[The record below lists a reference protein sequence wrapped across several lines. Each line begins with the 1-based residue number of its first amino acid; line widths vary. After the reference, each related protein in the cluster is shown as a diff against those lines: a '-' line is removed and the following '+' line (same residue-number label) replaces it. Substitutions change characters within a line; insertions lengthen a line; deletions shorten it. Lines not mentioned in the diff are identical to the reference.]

1 MTYDSCKATKEIKDI
16 LGIFDIVGVALKQS
30 VKDAPDEFHP
40 QNIMPDFES
49 VIVYAQ
55 GKSKADTSCMGGF
68 DNYLETV
75 FAETKVL
82 EYLNNLGLKAEIVG
96 GCDSRISLVKM
107 GEAACIGDVSPVNS
121 LLVKGHGLTTSIAAI
136 VTDAKLKQDRK
147 ADNVCI
153 HCNKCL
159 NICPIRD
166 EAFAKGDLEKCGC
179 GKCLNVCP
187 V

>member
-1 MTYDSCKATKEIKDI
+1 MTYDSCKATVDIKEI
-16 LGIFDIVGVALKQS
+16 LGIFDIVGVASRQS
-30 VKDAPDEFHP
+30 VEDAPDEFHP
-40 QNIMPDFES
+40 RNIMSDFES

-55 GKSKADTSCMGGF
+55 GKSKTDTSSMGDF

-82 EYLNNLGLKAEIVG
+82 EYLDNQGFRAEIIG
-96 GCDSRISLVKM
+96 GCDSRLSLVKM
-107 GEAACIGDVSPVNS
+107 GEAAGVGDVSPVNS
-121 LLVKGHGLTTSIAAI
+121 LVVKGHGLTTSIAAI
-136 VTDAKLKQDRK
+136 VTDAKLNQEHR

-159 NICPIRD
+159 KVCPIRD
-166 EAFAKGDLEKCGC
+166 EAFAKGDLEMCGC
-179 GKCLNVCP
+179 GKCVNVCP

>member
-1 MTYDSCKATKEIKDI
+1 MTYDSCKATKEIKEI
-16 LGIFDIVGVALKQS
+16 LKIFDIVAVASRQS
-30 VKDAPDEFHP
+30 VEDAPLEFHP

-55 GKSKADTSCMGGF
+55 GKSKADASSMGGF

-75 FAETKVL
+75 YAETRVL
-82 EYLNNLGLKAEIVG
+82 EYLDELGFKAEIVG

-107 GEAACIGDVSPVNS
+107 GEAAGLGEVSPVNS
-121 LLVKGHGLTTSIAAI
+121 LVVKEHGLTTSIAAI
-136 VTDAKLKQDRK
+136 VTDAKLEQGRK
-147 ADNVCI
+147 ANKVCI

-159 NICPIRD
+159 KVCPIRD
-166 EAFAKGDLEKCGC
+166 VAFAKGDLEMCGC
-179 GKCLNVCP
+179 GKCVNVCP

>member
-16 LGIFDIVGVALKQS
+16 LGIFDVVGVASKQS
-30 VKDAPDEFHP
+30 VEDAPDEFHP
-40 QNIMPDFES
+40 RNIMPDFES

-55 GKSKADTSCMGGF
+55 GKSKPDTSSMGGF

-75 FAETKVL
+75 FAETEVL
-82 EYLNNLGLKAEIVG
+82 EFLNDLGFKAEIVG

-107 GEAACIGDVSPVNS
+107 GEAAGVGEVSSVNS
-121 LLVKGHGLTTSIAAI
+121 LVVKGHGLTTSIAAI
-136 VTDAKLKQDRK
+136 VTNAKLEQEQR

-159 NICPIRD
+159 KVCPIR
-166 EAFAKGDLEKCGC
+166 EAAFANGDLEMCGC
-179 GKCLNVCP
+179 GKCVNVCP